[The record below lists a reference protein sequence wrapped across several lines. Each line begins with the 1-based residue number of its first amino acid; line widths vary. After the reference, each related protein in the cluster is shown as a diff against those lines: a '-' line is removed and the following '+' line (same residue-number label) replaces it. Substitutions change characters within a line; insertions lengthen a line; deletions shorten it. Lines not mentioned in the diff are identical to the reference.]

1 MATAA
6 WPIQQAIY
14 TKLVADSALM
24 AVAGVYDEPPEPALY
39 PHVTFGEFI
48 EERMD
53 SHDRQG
59 LDVAAILH
67 IWSKYRGYAEC
78 SAILGHLDRILDRQ
92 PLAVEGFEDVSIFRE
107 HHRMM
112 RDPDPDIR
120 HCPVR
125 FRVWLSKE
133 T

>member
-14 TKLVADSALM
+14 TKLAAD
-24 AVAGVYDEPPEPALY
+24 PALTALATVCDEIPEVVPY
-39 PHVTFGEFI
+39 PHVAFGEFI
-48 EERMD
+48 EERAD
-53 SHDRQG
+53 SHDGQG
-59 LDVAAILH
+59 LDVAVILH
-67 IWSKYRGYAEC
+67 IWSRYRGYAEC
-78 SAILGHLDRILDRQ
+78 AAILAHLDRLLDRQ
-92 PLAVEGFEDVSIFRE
+92 PLVVPGFEDVSIFRE

>member
-14 TKLVADSALM
+14 QRLSTDPALT
-24 AVAGVYDEPPEPALY
+24 ALATVCDEVPEPAPY
-39 PHVTFGEFI
+39 PHVAFGEFI
-48 EERMD
+48 EERLD
-53 SHDRQG
+53 THDNQG
-59 LDVAAILH
+59 LDVAVILH
-67 IWSKYRGYAEC
+67 IWSKYRGYAET
-78 SAILGHLDRILDRQ
+78 ARILAHLDRLLDRQ
-92 PLAVEGFEDVSIFRE
+92 PLTVVGFEDVSVFRE

-125 FRVWLSKE
+125 YRVWLSKE

>member
-1 MATAA
+1 MTTAA
-6 WPIQQAIY
+6 WPLQQAIY
-14 TKLVADSALM
+14 ARLTADPVLTAL
-24 AVAGVYDEPPEPALY
+24 ATVCDEVPEPAPY

-53 SHDRQG
+53 THDNQG
-59 LDVAAILH
+59 LDVAAVLH

-78 SAILGHLDRILDRQ
+78 AQILAHLDRILDRQ
-92 PLAVEGFEDVSIFRE
+92 PLAVAGFEDVSIFRE